1 MHRLIIQFLIN
12 YPEKPVEKKEV
23 PPNSKFSKAEINDYI
38 DELVKE
44 ISGANSEFS
53 SGNEK
58 PSEEIT
64 AKVDSELPGNISF
77 IYTDGIISL
86 AFADFT
92 T

>member
-1 MHRLIIQFLIN
+1 MPQN
-12 YPEKPVEKKEV
+12 P
-23 PPNSKFSKAEINDYI
+23 KFSKAEINDYV

-44 ISGANSEFS
+44 IKGANSKIDSE
-53 SGNEK
+53 NEK

-64 AKVDSELPGNISF
+64 PKVDPELPGNISF

>member
-12 YPEKPVEKKEV
+12 YPEKPVE
-23 PPNSKFSKAEINDYI
+23 NSKFSKAEINDYI